1 MRNEEGHA
9 AVHCSAPVNI
19 KAPSGEGQIRSVGY
33 DRRRDWLEIE
43 FTPGHMMCGSPI
55 RLRRPIYQQLLAAK
69 PMYLFLHQILKPCG
83 VRFQYVCTEA
93 KRAIMMAGIACGL
106 LGFE

>member
-9 AVHCSAPVNI
+9 AVHCSAQLTSKRHPVKDKFGALVTI
-19 KAPSGEGQIRSVGY
+19 GGATGLRSSS
-33 DRRRDWLEIE
+33 
-43 FTPGHMMCGSPI
+43 PGHMMCGSPI

-93 KRAIMMAGIACGL
+93 KRAIMMAGIACGS